1 MKDGVLMKKLGEL
14 TARFGDLLLSDISG
28 AELDKDI
35 SSIVYDTRTRIEKDA
50 AFVCIKGASFDG
62 HGFAGEA
69 VKSGAGVLFV
79 EDDIKLDDISGGDT
93 GNVTVIKVR
102 DTRKAL
108 SLLSAAWFDHPAD
121 KLTTIALTGTK
132 GKSTTCYMIK
142 SILEGAGRKCG
153 IIGTIGIVIGEKV
166 YETHNTTPESFLVQ
180 EYMKMM
186 VDAGCDTLIMEVS
199 SQGLKQSRVY
209 GVIFDIA
216 VFTNLS
222 KDHIG
227 GAEHKDFEE
236 YVYCKSLLFK
246 QCKKA
251 VVNTDDPH
259 FTDMIKDS
267 TAEIEGFCIDG
278 AASADI
284 TKKITVIEKA
294 SDLTLTKKGGIM
306 GIEFDYDGHFPGKAA
321 LSIPGRF
328 NVMNALCAITVC
340 SHFTD
345 DTKVI
350 SDALY
355 SVHVRGRLEPVKIS
369 DRFTLLIDYAHNAVA
384 LENVLGTLREYE
396 PGRLVCLFG
405 CGGNRSKDRR
415 YEMGE
420 ISSKMA
426 DLTVVT
432 SDNPRYE
439 KPEDIINDIL
449 IGVNRGTGKYIT
461 IPDRRD
467 AIRYVIEN
475 AEDGDCILLAG
486 KGNEDYQ
493 EIEGVRYHMDER
505 EIIADIVGGV

>member
-1 MKDGVLMKKLGEL
+1 MKKLGEL
-14 TARFGDLLLSDISG
+14 TARFGDLLLSKIEEKDL
-28 AELDKDI
+28 ERDI
-35 SSIVYDTRTRIEKDA
+35 SSIVYDTRTKIEKNA

-62 HGFAGEA
+62 HEFAGEA
-69 VKSGAGVLFV
+69 VKNGAGVLFV
-79 EDDIKLDDISGGDT
+79 EDDIKLDAPQDSDT
-93 GNVTVIKVR
+93 DKVTVIKVK

-121 KLTTIALTGTK
+121 KLTTIGLTGTK

-142 SILEGAGRKCG
+142 SILEGAGRRCG
-153 IIGTIGIVIGEKV
+153 IIGTIGIVIGDKV

-251 VVNTDDPH
+251 IVNIDDPH
-259 FTDMIKDS
+259 FEDMIKES
-267 TAEIEGFCIDG
+267 TAEVEGFCIEG
-278 AASADI
+278 NTSSALMDKV
-284 TKKITVIEKA
+284 TLREKA
-294 SDLTLTKKGGIM
+294 SGLTLTNNNGVM
-306 GIEFDYDGHFPGKAA
+306 GIEFDYEGHFPGKAA

-340 SHFTD
+340 SNFTD
-345 DTKVI
+345 DTKI
-350 SDALY
+350 IADALY
-355 SVHVRGRLEPVKIS
+355 CVHVRGRLEPVKIS

-384 LENVLGTLREYE
+384 LENVLATLREYD

-439 KPEDIINDIL
+439 KPEDIIADIL
-449 IGVNRGTGKYIT
+449 TGVNRGPGKYIT